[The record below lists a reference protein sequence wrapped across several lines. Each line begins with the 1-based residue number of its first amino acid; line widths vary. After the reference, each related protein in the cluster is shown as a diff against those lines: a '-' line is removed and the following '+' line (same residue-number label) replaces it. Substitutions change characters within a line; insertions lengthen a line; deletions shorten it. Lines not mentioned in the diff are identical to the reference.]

1 MYLARRIVFCL
12 MLFVLFAFLIC
23 RLFSPAH
30 PTSFPF
36 RIFGEN
42 KLIFFKQNEIQISE
56 NLSRCKWDPTLFIEK
71 DGFVQYNDH
80 SVETATGIDVSSYQ
94 KTIDWN
100 TVKAS
105 GIEFAI
111 IRLGYRGTT
120 EGGLFEDPYFEEN
133 YRGASG
139 SGLPVGVYFFSQA
152 LTPEEAIEEAEYL
165 LRILDGRELQLPVVF
180 DWEYVSDNARTANI
194 DSETLSSC
202 AEAFCKTVEN
212 VGYSSMV
219 YFNLYTSYLIYDM
232 DSFGEESIWLAQF
245 SDQPSYY
252 YHYEMWQYS
261 CTGTVPGIETEVDLN
276 IALDDELVGIIR
288 QFRS

>member
-1 MYLARRIVFCL
+1 MYMARRTMFCL
-12 MLFVLFAFLIC
+12 LLFVLFAFLIC
-23 RLFSPAH
+23 HLFSPSH

-56 NLSRCKWDPTLFIEK
+56 DLSRCKWDPTLFSIK
-71 DGFVQYNDH
+71 DGFVQYNDP

-111 IRLGYRGTT
+111 LRLGYRGTT
-120 EGGLFEDPYFEEN
+120 EGGLFEDSFFEEN
-133 YRGASG
+133 YQAASG
-139 SGLPVGVYFFSQA
+139 AGLPLGVYFFSQA
-152 LTPEEAIEEAEYL
+152 LTPKEAIEEAVYL

-180 DWEYVSDNARTANI
+180 DWEYVSENARTANI
-194 DSETLSSC
+194 DSETLSAC
-202 AEAFCKTVEN
+202 ADAFCKTVEN
-212 VGYSSMV
+212 SGYNSMV

-276 IALDDELVGIIR
+276 IALDDDLVETIR